1 MRFVVVLFVAAGVAG
16 CVSKLDT
23 PPANPQN
30 VINER
35 VAIMK
40 GFGGALAASAAY
52 VQGKGTAQAARA
64 KLGPAMQN
72 TGKLA
77 GLFPR
82 GTAMGDKGAGTSRAL
97 STIFAN
103 RPDFE
108 AKIDAAARALGALDA
123 LIARGAK
130 AEASAAFDRARSAC
144 GACHTKY
151 RAADE

>member
-1 MRFVVVLFVAAGVAG
+1 MRIAIVFLVAAGVAG
-16 CVSKLDT
+16 CVSKIDT

-30 VINER
+30 VVNER

-40 GFGGALAASAAY
+40 SFGGGLAASAAY

-64 KLGPAMQN
+64 KLAVAMQN

-77 GLFPR
+77 PLFPR

-103 RPDFE
+103 RADFE
-108 AKIDAAARALGALDA
+108 AKIDATARALGALDA

-130 AEASAAFDRARSAC
+130 AEASAAFDRARASC
-144 GACHTKY
+144 GSCHAKY

>member
-1 MRFVVVLFVAAGVAG
+1 MRVVVAVLIAFAVAG
-16 CVSKLDT
+16 CVSKLDS
-23 PPANPQN
+23 PPANPQG

-40 GFGGALAASAAY
+40 GFGGALGASSAY

-97 STIFAN
+97 STIFSN
-103 RPDFE
+103 RADFE
-108 AKIDAAARALGALDA
+108 AKIDATARALGALDA
-123 LIARGAK
+123 LVARGAK
-130 AEASAAFDRARSAC
+130 AEASAAFDRARAAC